1 MLKGDFA
8 PRSCSGQAVPIFH
21 KPQPF
26 QLLNSNDSLF
36 FSHLPPPSPCARG
49 EIRHQQQ
56 SILCSLAFSTPK
68 DIYRDRYID
77 IYTVN
82 WDINLF
88 PSYRFYT
95 YLYSHT
101 LTHLRLHTNGKG
113 INIKEHISGKTST
126 KWYFKEENYSWIKR
140 NKSLLKREAIL
151 MLFGGQLG
159 TAFIWRFWSGRAYI
173 SVFHLT

>member
-1 MLKGDFA
+1 MLRGGFA
-8 PRSCSGQAVPIFH
+8 PWYCGGQAVPIFH

-77 IYTVN
+77 TYVVN
-82 WDINLF
+82 WDIAYSQATNFIRICTRIHLHI
-88 PSYRFYT
+88 YAYT
-95 YLYSHT
+95 S
-101 LTHLRLHTNGKG
+101 
-113 INIKEHISGKTST
+113 
-126 KWYFKEENYSWIKR
+126 KWKR
-140 NKSLLKREAIL
+140 YK
-151 MLFGGQLG
+151 
-159 TAFIWRFWSGRAYI
+159 Y
-173 SVFHLT
+173 